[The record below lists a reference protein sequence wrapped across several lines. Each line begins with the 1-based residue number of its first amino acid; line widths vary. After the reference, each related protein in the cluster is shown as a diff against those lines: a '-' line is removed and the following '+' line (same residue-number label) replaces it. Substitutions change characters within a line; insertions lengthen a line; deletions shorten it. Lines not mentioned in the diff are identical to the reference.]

1 MRRRQFITGRTNR
14 RAFIAALGGAA
25 VSPLMA
31 RAQGG
36 PPGPMQTEKPISIAV
51 VTFVSGRAAG
61 PFGLPGR
68 NAAELLVEAIN
79 MGGVLPA
86 PYASKGFAGR
96 RLSFTVY
103 DEAGSP
109 GEQAELFRKI
119 HANGAEVVV
128 GYAGSGAAMAVAP
141 IAEELHQLTIVAGAG
156 TSQLYAQ
163 RNWNWVFR
171 TQTTTTPDAVGA
183 ARYLATLDGMIGIA
197 FGGVNQDYP
206 WGTDSWAEFRAALL
220 QLHPEAK
227 DVGGRFA
234 PLYSAAVEEPL
245 DSLAKAGAR
254 LVHSANWGIDLFK
267 LVDAARDRVPTARL
281 VLISGESGLS
291 RLASSVPDGTVIGG
305 RGSHGWLAHD
315 TELNRWFTAAYRDRY
330 EVAPIYPAYGM
341 ANALVGL
348 KAAWDKAGPTADP
361 AEVAS
366 ALAGSSFV
374 GIGSAI
380 DMARA
385 NGRQGIA
392 EAAYGTVGR
401 NAATRQIELTDVR
414 RFPADCVNPPDG
426 VTGLKWIES
435 GFPGARC

>member
-1 MRRRQFITGRTNR
+1 MKRRT
-14 RAFIAALGGAA
+14 FIAALGGAA
-25 VSPLMA
+25 AWPMVA

-36 PPGPMQTEKPISIAV
+36 QPRPMQTEKPVSLAV
-51 VTFVSGRAAG
+51 VTFVSGRAAR

-79 MGGVLPA
+79 TGGVLPA
-86 PYASKGFAGR
+86 AYASMGFAGR
-96 RLSFTVY
+96 RLSLTVY

-109 GEQAELFRKI
+109 SEQAELFRKI
-119 HANGAEVVV
+119 HASGAEVVV

-141 IAEELHQLTIVAGAG
+141 IAEELHQLTVISGAG

-163 RNWNWVFR
+163 RNWSWVFR

-183 ARYLATLDGMIGIA
+183 ARYLATLDGMNAIA

-206 WGTDSWAEFRAALL
+206 WGTDSWAEFLAALL
-220 QLHPEAK
+220 QLHPEAR

-245 DSLAKAGAR
+245 DSLATAGTR
-254 LVHSANWGIDLFK
+254 LVHSANWGIDLFR
-267 LVDAARDRVPTARL
+267 LVEVARVRVPAARLA
-281 VLISGESGLS
+281 LISGESGLS
-291 RLASSVPDGTVIGG
+291 RLASSIPDGTVIGG
-305 RGSHGWLAHD
+305 RGSHGWLARD

-341 ANALVGL
+341 ANALLGL
-348 KAAWDKAGPTADP
+348 KAAWDKAGPTADA

-366 ALAGSSFV
+366 ALASSSFN
-374 GIGSAI
+374 GIGSTIA
-380 DMARA
+380 MARA

-392 EAAYGTVGR
+392 EAAYGTVRR
-401 NAATRQIELTDVR
+401 NVATGQIELIDVR

-426 VTGLKWIES
+426 VTGLKWIEN